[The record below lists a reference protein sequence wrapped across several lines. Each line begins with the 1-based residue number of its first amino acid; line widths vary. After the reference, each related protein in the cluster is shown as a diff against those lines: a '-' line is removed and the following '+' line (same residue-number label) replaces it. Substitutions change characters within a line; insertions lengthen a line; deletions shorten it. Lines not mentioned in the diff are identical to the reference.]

1 MTSPLRRG
9 GLRTL
14 AALHGRL
21 LFLAGLA
28 AAYWLGLF
36 GFALPDGEGAGR
48 TLVRMAGNIVE
59 LWFIGL
65 LLAGC
70 MRMAARGR
78 ARPAW
83 LALCWAIAG
92 LACAGYL
99 VQAYS
104 LHISGNFLTALALQN
119 GDSAQFLFS
128 KRLMLAVAL
137 ALLWWLAFCWSTLLP
152 RPAQAPRP
160 LNGEWLRRGAY
171 AGSLGIAML
180 LVAYLA
186 TLQRKAPAL
195 EPGFRQTPLAALA
208 VATYDASQ
216 AAPDASSGAVAV
228 DVEACFAWPAQHEEF
243 PFQKN
248 EIYRERL
255 ARAPDA
261 PPGRPN
267 MIVLMSEGVSAR
279 MLGAYGGE
287 YPGLT
292 PNFDRVAAESMR
304 VDNYFNHTAAT
315 YRGVGGQ
322 MTSGLMASGG
332 AGQNGWERVPD
343 PNALTTTRRQTVPA
357 LLSAAGWETF
367 FLAPHPETKPFIL
380 MLRSIGFGQ
389 VYSRHTIGSDLL
401 GRELPLRGRTAAIE
415 DQSLFEGL
423 QALLE
428 RRLQS
433 GEDKPFFIML
443 YNIGTHAMIP
453 PGPVRYAGHDNP
465 VLDKLHNYDA
475 AFGQFLDWFDRSP
488 YARDTILVVTA
499 DHSTYPEPA
508 YRKVAGSDF
517 RPFFVDRIPLLV
529 RDPFHRLPETLDADG
544 RNSLDLAP
552 TLLQLLEAPQ
562 APNSFLGRSLFEP
575 RSMPLGIAWT
585 APERFFLTTREGV
598 RSHGQIPPELAE
610 QFGCQQE
617 VLRRYLQAEADNR
630 IFDPGRARNTAMGQR

>member
-1 MTSPLRRG
+1 MTSPPRQGRLRS
-9 GLRTL
+9 LF
-14 AALHGRL
+14 AHHGRL

-28 AAYWLGLF
+28 LAYWIALA
-36 GFALPDGEGAGR
+36 GFALPDGERTGR
-48 TLVRMAGNIVE
+48 ILVRLAGSIVE
-59 LWFIGL
+59 LWFTGL

-83 LALCWAIAG
+83 LALCWAISG

-119 GDSAQFLFS
+119 GDSAQFLLS
-128 KRLMLAVAL
+128 KRLMLAAAL

-152 RPAQAPRP
+152 RPAHGARP

-171 AGSLGIAML
+171 AGSLGVAML

-195 EPGFRQTPLAALA
+195 EPGFRQAPLAALA
-208 VATYDASQ
+208 IAGYDASR
-216 AAPDASSGAVAV
+216 AVPDAPSGAVAV
-228 DVEACFAWPAQHEEF
+228 DVGACFPWPARHEDF

-322 MTSGLMASGG
+322 MASGFMASGG

-357 LLSAAGWETF
+357 LLSAAGWQTY
-367 FLAPHPETKPFIL
+367 FLAPHPETKPFIV
-380 MLRSIGFGQ
+380 MLRSIGFSQ

-428 RRLQS
+428 RRLS
-433 GEDKPFFIML
+433 NGEDAPFFIML

-453 PGPVRYAGHDNP
+453 PGPVRYPGHDNP

-488 YARDTILVVTA
+488 YARNTILVVTA

-529 RDPFHRLPETLDADG
+529 RDPFHRLPATLDADG

-585 APERFFLTTREGV
+585 APGRYFLTTREGV
-598 RSHGQIPPELAE
+598 RSHGQIPPELAS
-610 QFGCQQE
+610 QFGCHQE
-617 VLRRYLQAEADNR
+617 VLRRYLQAEADDR
-630 IFDPGRARNTAMGQR
+630 IFAPDLATDTATGQR

>member
-195 EPGFRQTPLAALA
+195 ERSRRTTHRRPPPT
-208 VATYDASQ
+208 
-216 AAPDASSGAVAV
+216 
-228 DVEACFAWPAQHEEF
+228 
-243 PFQKN
+243 
-248 EIYRERL
+248 RL
-255 ARAPDA
+255 
-261 PPGRPN
+261 PGR
-267 MIVLMSEGVSAR
+267 SRWTSRRAS
-279 MLGAYGGE
+279 
-287 YPGLT
+287 PGRRST
-292 PNFDRVAAESMR
+292 RSSR
-304 VDNYFNHTAAT
+304 SRRTRST
-315 YRGVGGQ
+315 
-322 MTSGLMASGG
+322 ASGWR
-332 AGQNGWERVPD
+332 ARP
-343 PNALTTTRRQTVPA
+343 TRHR
-357 LLSAAGWETF
+357 G
-367 FLAPHPETKPFIL
+367 
-380 MLRSIGFGQ
+380 
-389 VYSRHTIGSDLL
+389 
-401 GRELPLRGRTAAIE
+401 GRT
-415 DQSLFEGL
+415 
-423 QALLE
+423 
-428 RRLQS
+428 
-433 GEDKPFFIML
+433 
-443 YNIGTHAMIP
+443 
-453 PGPVRYAGHDNP
+453 
-465 VLDKLHNYDA
+465 
-475 AFGQFLDWFDRSP
+475 
-488 YARDTILVVTA
+488 
-499 DHSTYPEPA
+499 
-508 YRKVAGSDF
+508 
-517 RPFFVDRIPLLV
+517 
-529 RDPFHRLPETLDADG
+529 
-544 RNSLDLAP
+544 
-552 TLLQLLEAPQ
+552 
-562 APNSFLGRSLFEP
+562 
-575 RSMPLGIAWT
+575 
-585 APERFFLTTREGV
+585 
-598 RSHGQIPPELAE
+598 
-610 QFGCQQE
+610 
-617 VLRRYLQAEADNR
+617 
-630 IFDPGRARNTAMGQR
+630 